1 VSSFDPGKEAIQTL
15 AKIVTYAIII
25 NVFFLLLEIFTVFYS
40 GIEEHMQHFKY
51 LYIGLYGKT
60 ALVPFM
66 WVSVFLAITA
76 ILLLLIPRTRKREST
91 LIIACIAVFVSI
103 WIEKGMG
110 MVVTGF
116 IPSPLDKITEYMPTF
131 PEILITIGVYGIG
144 LFVLSILYK
153 IVISIREREA

>member
-1 VSSFDPGKEAIQTL
+1 
-15 AKIVTYAIII
+15 
-25 NVFFLLLEIFTVFYS
+25 
-40 GIEEHMQHFKY
+40 
-51 LYIGLYGKT
+51 
-60 ALVPFM
+60 
-66 WVSVFLAITA
+66 
-76 ILLLLIPRTRKREST
+76 
-91 LIIACIAVFVSI
+91 
-103 WIEKGMG
+103 MG